1 MPNHCRVPLN
11 SAVRRLHGVR
21 VESRADGCVLGFR
34 MLSKGWPTIAKR
46 LVSRGFLVVPKIV
59 GTRIRLN
66 TNAPFDEAVSLLIG
80 RRRVPATRRIW
91 LVSGALALVSSL
103 ALMSLVSGPQAQA
116 VRPKPKL
123 ALCSSQSIASALGGE
138 SSVAHIA
145 VEKELAIGGV
155 RAGTLTCNGTRYS
168 YALELKEQGRLLKLE
183 RLDP

>member
-1 MPNHCRVPLN
+1 M
-11 SAVRRLHGVR
+11 
-21 VESRADGCVLGFR
+21 
-34 MLSKGWPTIAKR
+34 
-46 LVSRGFLVVPKIV
+46 VPKIV

-66 TNAPFDEAVSLLIG
+66 TNAPFDEAVTLLIG
-80 RRRVPATRRIW
+80 RRRVPAARRIW
-91 LVSGALALVSSL
+91 LVTGALALVSSL
-103 ALMSLVSGPQAQA
+103 ALMSLVSGSQAQA

-123 ALCSSQSIASALGGE
+123 ALCSSQSIALALGGE
-138 SSVAHIA
+138 SLVAHIA

>member
-1 MPNHCRVPLN
+1 MPNHCRVPIN

-66 TNAPFDEAVSLLIG
+66 TNAPFDEAVTLLIG
-80 RRRVPATRRIW
+80 RRRVPAARRIW
-91 LVSGALALVSSL
+91 LVTGALALVSSL
-103 ALMSLVSGPQAQA
+103 ALMSLVSGSQAQA

-123 ALCSSQSIASALGGE
+123 ALCSSQSIALALGGE
-138 SSVAHIA
+138 SLVAHIA